1 MTPNSSLTG
10 SAGEEYASN
19 KKLKGRNT
27 MKKVFALILTL
38 AMALSLAACGGDNGS
53 SQPANTDAPAN
64 TEAPADSG
72 EQSTEI
78 SGNVDLTFAAQEVG
92 TAAYNYAAAIQTA
105 IVKEIPG
112 ANISITTTSPGGV
125 GAPVIVNG
133 GAQCDIVMSN
143 SAPAKWSMEEGILG
157 NAPTPDICA
166 IAGGLGHDF
175 VNVMFTQKFVDATG
189 ITTVEEL
196 VAQKYPVKL
205 VIKTNGTFGELAAEK
220 VFEALG
226 VTLEDVASWG
236 GVVEKTGGDAI
247 KSGLQDDLY
256 DMTIDH
262 IGAGQANTSELCLTH
277 DMYDV
282 QLGEETMAKMVEMGY
297 DYVTVEANTWN
308 GQTEEIKTV
317 GSQQVILV
325 PTSLDYA
332 VAYHMAKAVCENK
345 ADLASAVAAMSY
357 FDPET
362 AGTLTL
368 TGVPLHPGAAAY
380 YEEMGYAHG

>member
-1 MTPNSSLTG
+1 
-10 SAGEEYASN
+10 
-19 KKLKGRNT
+19 
-27 MKKVFALILTL
+27 MKKVFAMILAL
-38 AMALSLAACGGDNGS
+38 AMVLSLAACGGDKGGD
-53 SQPANTDAPAN
+53 SQTSGGDAQQTQPSGGDAQQ
-64 TEAPADSG
+64 TEPSG
-72 EQSTEI
+72 EQSTDVPDK
-78 SGNVDLTFAAQEVG
+78 VDLTFAAQEVG
-92 TAAYNYAAAIQTA
+92 TAAYNYAAAIQTVL
-105 IVKEIPG
+105 VKEMPG

-125 GAPVIVNG
+125 GAPIIVNG
-133 GAQCDIVMSN
+133 GAQCDVVMSN
-143 SAPAKWSMEEGILG
+143 SAPAKWSYEEGILG
-157 NAPTPDICA
+157 DGPTPDIAA

-189 ITTVEEL
+189 ITTMEDL

-205 VIKTNGTFGELAAEK
+205 VCKTDGTFGEMAAER

-226 VTLEDVASWG
+226 VTLEDVVSWG

-262 IGAGQANTSELCLTH
+262 IGAGQANTTELCLTH

-325 PTSLDYA
+325 RADLDYA

-345 ADLASAVAAMSY
+345 DDLASAVSAMSY
-357 FDPET
+357 LDPQT
-362 AGTLTL
+362 AGTMTL

-380 YEEMGYAHG
+380 YEDAGYPHG

>member
-1 MTPNSSLTG
+1 
-10 SAGEEYASN
+10 
-19 KKLKGRNT
+19 

-38 AMALSLAACGGDNGS
+38 AMVLSLAACGGDKGNDAPPADNGS
-53 SQPANTDAPAN
+53 QSGDTGSTGGDA
-64 TEAPADSG
+64 
-72 EQSTEI
+72 QSTEI

-125 GAPVIVNG
+125 GAPIIVNG

-157 NAPTPDICA
+157 NGPTPDICA

-189 ITTVEEL
+189 ITTVEDL

-282 QLGEETMAKMVEMGY
+282 QLGEETMKKMVEMGY

-345 ADLASAVAAMSY
+345 DDLASAVAAMSY
-357 FDPET
+357 FYPET

>member
-1 MTPNSSLTG
+1 
-10 SAGEEYASN
+10 
-19 KKLKGRNT
+19 
-27 MKKVFALILTL
+27 MKKVFAMILAL
-38 AMALSLAACGGDNGS
+38 AMVLSLAACGGDKGGD
-53 SQPANTDAPAN
+53 SQTSGGDAQQTQPSGGDAQQ
-64 TEAPADSG
+64 TEPSG
-72 EQSTEI
+72 EQSTDVPDK
-78 SGNVDLTFAAQEVG
+78 VDLTFAAQEVG
-92 TAAYNYAAAIQTA
+92 TAAYNYAAAIQTVL
-105 IVKEIPG
+105 VKEMPG

-125 GAPVIVNG
+125 GAPI
-133 GAQCDIVMSN
+133 I
-143 SAPAKWSMEEGILG
+143 EEGILG
-157 NAPTPDICA
+157 TGPTPDIAA

-189 ITTVEEL
+189 ITTMEDL

-205 VIKTNGTFGELAAEK
+205 VCKTDGTFGEMAAER

-226 VTLEDVASWG
+226 VTLEDVVSWG

-262 IGAGQANTSELCLTH
+262 IGAGQANTTELCLTH

-325 PTSLDYA
+325 RADLDYA

-345 ADLASAVAAMSY
+345 DDLASAVSAMSY
-357 FDPET
+357 LDPQT
-362 AGTLTL
+362 AGTMTL

-380 YEEMGYAHG
+380 YEDAGYPHG

>member
-1 MTPNSSLTG
+1 
-10 SAGEEYASN
+10 
-19 KKLKGRNT
+19 
-27 MKKVFALILTL
+27 MKKVFALLLALTL
-38 AMALSLAACGGDNGS
+38 ALSLAACGGDSGS
-53 SQPANTDAPAN
+53 KDPAPAGSGAQSGGGDAAQPA
-64 TEAPADSG
+64 EG
-72 EQSTEI
+72 GSTELPASI
-78 SGNVDLTFAAQEVG
+78 DLTFAAQEVG
-92 TAAYNYAAAIQTA
+92 TAAYNYAAAIQTVL
-105 IVKEIPG
+105 VKEMPS

-125 GAPVIVNG
+125 GAPIIVNG

-143 SAPAKWSMEEGILG
+143 SAPAKWSYEEGILG
-157 NAPTPDICA
+157 NGPTTEIAA

-189 ITTVEEL
+189 ITTVEDL

-205 VIKTNGTFGELAAEK
+205 VIKADGTFGEMAAER
-220 VFEALG
+220 VFAALG
-226 VTLEDVASWG
+226 VTLDEVASWG

-262 IGAGQANTSELCLTH
+262 IGAGQANTTELCLTH

-297 DYVTVEANTWN
+297 DYVTVEPNTWN

-325 PTSLDYA
+325 PSNLDYA
-332 VAYHMAKAVCENK
+332 VAYHMAKAVCENVS
-345 ADLASAVAAMSY
+345 DLASAVSAMSY
-357 FDPET
+357 LDPKT
-362 AGTLTL
+362 AGTMTL
-368 TGVPLHPGAAAY
+368 TGVALHPGAAAY
-380 YEEMGYAHG
+380 YEEMGYPHG

>member
-1 MTPNSSLTG
+1 
-10 SAGEEYASN
+10 
-19 KKLKGRNT
+19 
-27 MKKVFALILTL
+27 MKRVLRTLSL
-38 AMALSLAACGGDNGS
+38 AMALFMVLAMTACGGNNGGS

-247 KSGLQDDLY
+247 KNLF
-256 DMTIDH
+256 
-262 IGAGQANTSELCLTH
+262 TH
-277 DMYDV
+277 
-282 QLGEETMAKMVEMGY
+282 LSCRSSCHAE
-297 DYVTVEANTWN
+297 
-308 GQTEEIKTV
+308 
-317 GSQQVILV
+317 
-325 PTSLDYA
+325 
-332 VAYHMAKAVCENK
+332 
-345 ADLASAVAAMSY
+345 
-357 FDPET
+357 
-362 AGTLTL
+362 
-368 TGVPLHPGAAAY
+368 
-380 YEEMGYAHG
+380 

>member
-1 MTPNSSLTG
+1 
-10 SAGEEYASN
+10 
-19 KKLKGRNT
+19 

-38 AMALSLAACGGDNGS
+38 AMVLSLAACGGGDSGS
-53 SQPANTDAPAN
+53 QSAP
-64 TEAPADSG
+64 PADGGSQSG
-72 EQSTEI
+72 DAGSGTQSTEI
-78 SGNVDLTFAAQEVG
+78 SGSVDLTFAAQEVG

-125 GAPVIVNG
+125 GAPIIVNG

-157 NAPTPDICA
+157 NGPTPDICA

-189 ITTVEEL
+189 ITTVEDL

-282 QLGEETMAKMVEMGY
+282 QLGEETMKKMVEMGY
-297 DYVTVEANTWN
+297 DYVTVDANTWN

-325 PTSLDYA
+325 RADLDYA

-345 ADLASAVAAMSY
+345 DDLASAVSAMSY
-357 FDPET
+357 LDPQT
-362 AGTLTL
+362 AGTMTL

-380 YEEMGYAHG
+380 YEDAGYPHG

>member
-1 MTPNSSLTG
+1 
-10 SAGEEYASN
+10 
-19 KKLKGRNT
+19 

-38 AMALSLAACGGDNGS
+38 AMVLSLAACGGGDKPAS
-53 SQPANTDAPAN
+53 SDPPAGNDAPA
-64 TEAPADSG
+64 APSG
-72 EQSTEI
+72 EQSTDI

-236 GVVEKTGGDAI
+236 GVVEKTGGDA
-247 KSGLQDDLY
+247 KKMAEELEKYKQAEAERKRAEKEADDLY

>member
-1 MTPNSSLTG
+1 
-10 SAGEEYASN
+10 
-19 KKLKGRNT
+19 

>member
-1 MTPNSSLTG
+1 
-10 SAGEEYASN
+10 
-19 KKLKGRNT
+19 
-27 MKKVFALILTL
+27 MKKVFALILAL
-38 AMALSLAACGGDNGS
+38 AMSLSLAACGGK
-53 SQPANTDAPAN
+53 
-64 TEAPADSG
+64 TEDPAPADDGAQAEQPAG
-72 EQSTEI
+72 EGSTEI
-78 SGNVDLTFAAQEVG
+78 TGSVDLTFAAQEVG

-105 IVKEIPG
+105 IVKEIPS

-125 GAPVIVNG
+125 GAPIIVNG

-143 SAPAKWSMEEGILG
+143 SAPAKWSYEEGILG
-157 NAPTPDICA
+157 NAPTTDIAA

-175 VNVMFTQKFVDATG
+175 INVMFTQKFVDATG

-196 VAQKYPVKL
+196 VEQKYPVKI

-282 QLGEETMAKMVEMGY
+282 QLADSTLEALVGMGY
-297 DYVTVEANTWN
+297 DYVTVEAGTWN
-308 GQTEEIKTV
+308 GQDTDIKTV
-317 GSQQVILV
+317 GSQQVVLV

-332 VAYHMAKAVCENK
+332 VAYHMAKAICENK
-345 ADLASAVAAMSY
+345 DDLASAVAAMSY

-362 AGTLTL
+362 AGTMAL
-368 TGVPLHPGAAAY
+368 TGVALHPGAAAY

>member
-1 MTPNSSLTG
+1 M
-10 SAGEEYASN
+10 
-19 KKLKGRNT
+19 KKLFS
-27 MKKVFALILTL
+27 MTL
-38 AMALSLAACGGDNGS
+38 ALLMILSLAACGETGGS
-53 SQPANTDAPAN
+53 SASSGGAAASSGGTAASSGGAVASSGTAASGDADALPDN
-64 TEAPADSG
+64 
-72 EQSTEI
+72 I
-78 SGNVDLTFAAQEVG
+78 DLTFAAQEVG
-92 TAAYNYAAAIQTA
+92 TAAYNYAAAIQTVL
-105 IVKEIPG
+105 VKEMPN

-133 GAQCDIVMSN
+133 GVQCDIVMSN
-143 SAPAKWSMEEGILG
+143 SAPAKWSYEEGILG
-157 NAPTPDICA
+157 NAPTTDIAA

-196 VAQKYPVKL
+196 VEQQYPVKL
-205 VIKTNGTFGELAAEK
+205 IIKADGTFGEMAAER
-220 VFEALG
+220 VFEACG
-226 VTLEDVASWG
+226 VSLDDITSWG
-236 GVVEKTGGDAI
+236 GTVEKTGGDAI

-262 IGAGQANTSELCLTH
+262 IGAGQANTTELCLTH

-308 GQTEEIKTV
+308 RQTEEIQTV

-332 VAYHMAKAVCENK
+332 VAYHMAKAVCENVS
-345 ADLASAVAAMSY
+345 DLASAVSAMSY
-357 FDPET
+357 LDPET
-362 AGTLTL
+362 AGTMAL
-368 TGVPLHPGAAAY
+368 TGVSLHPGAAAY
-380 YEEMGYAHG
+380 YEDMGYPHG

>member
-1 MTPNSSLTG
+1 
-10 SAGEEYASN
+10 
-19 KKLKGRNT
+19 

-38 AMALSLAACGGDNGS
+38 AMVLSLAACGGNDQPANNDTPANNGT
-53 SQPANTDAPAN
+53 PANTDAS
-64 TEAPADSG
+64 APSG

-92 TAAYNYAAAIQTA
+92 TAAYNYAAALQTA

-143 SAPAKWSMEEGILG
+143 SAPAKWSMDEGILG

-189 ITTVEEL
+189 ITTVEDL

-220 VFEALG
+220 VFEACG

-297 DYVTVEANTWN
+297 DYVTVDANTWN

>member
-1 MTPNSSLTG
+1 
-10 SAGEEYASN
+10 
-19 KKLKGRNT
+19 
-27 MKKVFALILTL
+27 MKKVFALILAL
-38 AMALSLAACGGDNGS
+38 VMSLSLVACGS
-53 SQPANTDAPAN
+53 KTDD
-64 TEAPADSG
+64 TAPADDGAQTVESTG

-92 TAAYNYAAAIQTA
+92 TAAYNYAAAIQSV
-105 IVKEIPG
+105 ILKEIPT

-125 GAPVIVNG
+125 GAPIIVNG

-143 SAPAKWSMEEGILG
+143 SAPAKWSYEEGILG
-157 NAPTPDICA
+157 NDPTTEIAA

-175 VNVMFTQKFVDATG
+175 INVMFTQKFVDATG

-196 VAQKYPVKL
+196 VEQQYPVKL

-220 VFEALG
+220 VFGALG
-226 VTLEDVASWG
+226 VTLDDIVSWG

-282 QLGEETMAKMVEMGY
+282 QLADSTLEALVEMGY
-297 DYVTVEANTWN
+297 DYVTVEAGTWN
-308 GQTEEIKTV
+308 GQDTDIQTV
-317 GSQQVILV
+317 GSQQVVLV
-325 PTSLDYA
+325 PADLDYA
-332 VAYHMAKAVCENK
+332 VAYHMAKAICENK
-345 ADLASAVAAMSY
+345 QDLADAVAAMGY

-362 AGTLTL
+362 AGTMTL
-368 TGVPLHPGAAAY
+368 TGVALHPGAAAY

>member
-1 MTPNSSLTG
+1 
-10 SAGEEYASN
+10 
-19 KKLKGRNT
+19 
-27 MKKVFALILTL
+27 MKKVFALILAL
-38 AMALSLAACGGDNGS
+38 VMSLSLVACGGDKKEDATPADNGS
-53 SQPANTDAPAN
+53 QTEQPA
-64 TEAPADSG
+64 G
-72 EQSTEI
+72 ESSTEI
-78 SGNVDLTFAAQEVG
+78 TGNVDLTFAAQEVG

-105 IVKEIPG
+105 IVKEIPS

-125 GAPVIVNG
+125 GAPIIVNG

-143 SAPAKWSMEEGILG
+143 SAPAKWSYEEGILG
-157 NAPTPDICA
+157 NAPTTDIAA

-175 VNVMFTQKFVDATG
+175 INVMFTQKFVDATG

-196 VAQKYPVKL
+196 VEQKYPVKI

-282 QLGEETMAKMVEMGY
+282 QLADSTLEALVKMGY
-297 DYVTVEANTWN
+297 DYVTVEAGTWN
-308 GQTEEIKTV
+308 GQDTDIKTV
-317 GSQQVILV
+317 GSQQVVLV

-332 VAYHMAKAVCENK
+332 VAYHMAKAICENK
-345 ADLASAVAAMSY
+345 EDLASAVAAMSY

-362 AGTLTL
+362 AGTMTL
-368 TGVPLHPGAAAY
+368 TGVALHPGAAAY